1 MTSASLKTY
10 IFYEIGDSCQVQFLM
25 KNGNFSPTEDAVV
38 IGISHGRNPKEAFK
52 NLKLNEP
59 WVKNYKTE
67 KIVAREVGKAFY
79 L

>member
-1 MTSASLKTY
+1 
-10 IFYEIGDSCQVQFLM
+10 M